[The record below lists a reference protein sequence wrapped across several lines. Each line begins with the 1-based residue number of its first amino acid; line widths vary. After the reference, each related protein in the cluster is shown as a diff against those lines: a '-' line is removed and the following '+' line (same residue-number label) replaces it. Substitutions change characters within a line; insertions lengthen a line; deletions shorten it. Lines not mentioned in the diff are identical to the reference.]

1 MFLPWLYLVYL
12 DCIWIIAL
20 FIWQQICADGNTLL
34 KYEPVLKQVYFL

>member
-12 DCIWIIAL
+12 DCIWLIAL
-20 FIWQQICADGNTLL
+20 FIWQQICADGSTLL